1 MLRIKGNAT
10 LLDYLR
16 SDMLS
21 RVPNHPAVELLL
33 RSQQAS
39 VTTGEDSAY
48 AGRSR
53 VEKRKTRRGEEDD
66 SHEVEKILGHRHDN
80 QVFKLKLAIII
91 LETNTIS
98 Y

>member
-39 VTTGEDSAY
+39 VTTGEDSAH

-53 VEKRKTRRGEEDD
+53 VEKRTGRGEEDD
-66 SHEVEKILGHRHDN
+66 SHEVEEILGHRHDN
-80 QVFKLKLAIII
+80 QVFKLPIII
-91 LETNTIS
+91 LETKAIS